1 MFVRFVSAKIVL
13 LVFLIAASASSAVAG
28 PSIRFAADGLDVFN
42 FHGRVALVPPTLG
55 GPVDPTTDG
64 FGVELSND
72 FGVIYQASL
81 QAGDLEDVG
90 ALRYRFKDEGA
101 SSGTGSRDGLY
112 HVLNRFRHY
121 PDGWY
126 YTVRIR
132 AYGDFSFATH
142 PKMTLTF
149 YEVGGT
155 AGLTADWVRT
165 KSGWRLPLNRFPD

>member
-1 MFVRFVSAKIVL
+1 MRFVSAKIAL
-13 LVFLIAASASSAVAG
+13 IIFLIAASAPSAVAG
-28 PSIRFAADGLDVFN
+28 PSIRFDDDGLDVFT

-55 GPVDPTTDG
+55 GPVDPIADG

-72 FGVIYQASL
+72 FGLIYQASL
-81 QAGDLEDVG
+81 QPGDLEDAG
-90 ALRYRFKDEGA
+90 ELRYRFKDEGA
-101 SSGTGSRDGLY
+101 SYGAGSRDGLY
-112 HVLNRFRHY
+112 HVFNRFRRY

-126 YTVRIR
+126 YTVKIR

-142 PKMTLTF
+142 PKMTLLL

-165 KSGWRLPLNRFPD
+165 NSGWRLPLNHFPD